1 MNLARLVARLGFC
14 AAVAPALAMAT
25 TVPPPLIPLPA
36 QISYADGAFRV
47 DTHTPVVVADSNA
60 STRRSA
66 EYLVAL
72 MGKDRGLDLQVEQ
85 HAATPKAIVLQ
96 RDAQAAV
103 ANPEGYTLDVT
114 PQGIRISARDDA
126 GLFYGAMTL
135 TQLLTPDESR
145 GPVSVPA
152 MQIVDRPRFVWRALM
167 LDSVRHMQSVAE
179 IETVLDQMAQHKLNT
194 FHWHLADDQG
204 WRIEIKRY
212 PELMRIG
219 AWRTPID
226 AGHEDQ
232 PLRYGGFYTQ
242 DQIRQIVAYAAAR
255 YITVVPEID
264 MPGHAQAAVA
274 SYPFL
279 GVTGKRPPVS
289 EDWGVHPYLYNV
301 DDATFTFIDHVLD
314 EVMTLFPSRYIHV
327 GGDEAVKDQWKA
339 SPAVQAKMHALGL
352 KDEDALQGWFISRLG
367 RYLSAHGRR
376 LIGWDEILEGAVPA
390 NATVMS
396 WRGVQGAIDA
406 AKQGHD
412 VVLSPSPDLYLDQL
426 QSDRADENAG
436 RMPVSDLASVYAFE
450 PVPKVLDA
458 TQAAHVLGAQ
468 ANLWTEHMPSIAHVE
483 HAIFPRLDAL
493 SEVDWSPAAA
503 RDWNSFLARLPL
515 QLARYREQHIGY
527 ADSAFAANITVDRAS
542 ALTRGASWLTLSNQA
557 GSGDLHYTLDGSE
570 PTIASPLYRTPLSVT
585 LPLTARVATFSRA
598 GLLLASSRQRVL
610 NRASLLSV
618 SGNDMPNCPGS
629 DFRLRV
635 QPMPDATSL
644 TPNYSINVFDSCQLY
659 PATPMDGVA
668 RIHVDGVRL
677 PRNYQLAHDAKLVVS
692 RARSTPF
699 GELVVHQDRCDGA
712 VLTTLPLPDPAHSA
726 RRFAL
731 DGALQAAR
739 GSHALCLIYT
749 APIDGDLY
757 ALDRVSLLGD
767 EKTPPVH

>member
-1 MNLARLVARLGFC
+1 MNLVRLVARLGFF
-14 AAVAPALAMAT
+14 AAADPVVAMAAPS
-25 TVPPPLIPLPA
+25 PPPLIPLPA
-36 QISYADGAFRV
+36 QITRADGAFHL
-47 DTHTPVVVADSNA
+47 DTHTPIVVADHQA
-60 STRRSA
+60 STRRTA
-66 EYLVAL
+66 DYLVGL
-72 MGKDRGLDLQVEQ
+72 IGRERGLHLHVEE
-85 HAATPKAIVLQ
+85 HTALPKTIVL
-96 RDAQAAV
+96 RLDPQAAV

-135 TQLLTPDESR
+135 AQLLTPDEGL

-152 MQIVDRPRFVWRALM
+152 MHISDRPRFVWRGLM

-179 IETVLDQMAQHKLNT
+179 IETLLDQMARHKLNT

-219 AWRTPID
+219 AWRRPID
-226 AGHEDQ
+226 AAHDGQ

-274 SYPFL
+274 SYPYL
-279 GVTGKRPPVS
+279 GVTGKRTSVS
-289 EDWGVHPYLYNV
+289 EDWGVHPYIYNV
-301 DDATFTFIDHVLD
+301 DDATFTFIEHVLD
-314 EVMTLFPSRYIHV
+314 EVLALFPSRYIHV
-327 GGDEAVKDQWKA
+327 GGDEAVKEQWKA
-339 SPAVQAKMHALGL
+339 SSSVQARMHALGL
-352 KDEDALQGWFISRLG
+352 KDEEALQGWFISRLG
-367 RYLSAHGRR
+367 SYLSAHGRR
-376 LIGWDEILEGAVPA
+376 LIGWDEILEGAVPGD
-390 NATVMS
+390 ATVMS

-436 RMPVSDLASVYAFE
+436 RMPVSDLAGVYAFE
-450 PVPKVLDA
+450 PVSKVLDA

-468 ANLWTEHMPSIAHVE
+468 ANLWTEHMPTMAHVE

-493 SEVDWSPAAA
+493 SEVDWSPAGA
-503 RDWNSFLARLPL
+503 RDWHSFLSRLPA
-515 QLARYREQHIGY
+515 QFARYRKQRISY
-527 ADSAFAANITVDRAS
+527 ADSAFAADITIDRLA
-542 ALTRGASWLTLSNQA
+542 ALTKGSSTLTLTNQA

-570 PTIASPLYRTPLSVT
+570 PTVASPLYRTPLTVT
-585 LPLTARVATFSRA
+585 LPLTVRVATFSRG
-598 GLLLASSRQRVL
+598 GLLLASPRQRVL
-610 NRASLLSV
+610 DRASLLSV
-618 SGNDMPNCPGS
+618 RGNEMSNCPGS

-644 TPNYSINVFDSCQLY
+644 TPVYSINLFDSCQLY
-659 PATPMDGVA
+659 PTTPMEGIA
-668 RIHVDGVRL
+668 HIHVDAVRL
-677 PRNYQLAHDAKLVVS
+677 PRSYQLAHDAKLVVS
-692 RARSTPF
+692 RPHSTPF

-712 VLTTLPLPDPAHSA
+712 VLAMLPLPDPAHSA

-731 DGALQAAR
+731 DGALTAAQ
-739 GSHALCLIYT
+739 GAHALCLIYT

-757 ALDRVSLLGD
+757 ALERVILLSHD
-767 EKTPPVH
+767 TTPTVH